1 MGKKNNL
8 SSFFLKFSW
17 NFREILREFF
27 RELEI
32 LPMTNELL
40 TKASKSIVKPSLSSG
55 KMFIVNSWLGIL
67 RLSWI
72 MASWRI
78 CCILFQIIR
87 AKSSHHFWMVSKLLW
102 NGAPFPES
110 CCSRFQRFNSW
121 SKIRNWSSFN
131 CLITSRWWF
140 AKLDVWSFKLLN
152 WKRRKKVYFFQIHL
166 QFIMK
171 SWKSSYKFWKH

>member
-1 MGKKNNL
+1 
-8 SSFFLKFSW
+8 
-17 NFREILREFF
+17 
-27 RELEI
+27 
-32 LPMTNELL
+32 MTNELL

-152 WKRRKKVYFFQIHL
+152 WKRRKKSVFFPNSPSVHHTMRRPQHEKLKILIQVLKTLNRHSL
-166 QFIMK
+166 DRK
-171 SWKSSYKFWKH
+171 KTPLR